1 MGVNVF
7 NPSVPPRR
15 DRAGGVSL
23 PFRMEFHYD
32 GVTARKWS
40 ANLGESEVWIDGSAF
55 MRQGVNLGPTFQN
68 YGTQPVAV
76 YASLGD
82 RNYAA
87 LQKMDTTG
95 VYAGLAAKMQWVT
108 LSATL
113 AAGAQ
118 IQAAQSYDLYR
129 LVFTTAVPGSVLVSS
144 V

>member
-15 DRAGGVSL
+15 DRAGGISM

-32 GVTARKWS
+32 GVAGRKWA
-40 ANLGESEVWIDGSAF
+40 ANLPENEVWIDGSAF
-55 MRQGVNLGPTFQN
+55 LRQGVNIGPTFQN

-76 YASLGD
+76 YATLGD

-87 LQKMDTTG
+87 LQKMDTTA
-95 VYAGLAAKMQWVT
+95 VYAGLAAKMSWVT

-118 IQAAQSYDLYR
+118 IQSSQSYDLYR
-129 LVFTTAVPGSVLVSS
+129 LVFTSGTPGSVLVSS